1 MITCK
6 LRDKTYSVDY
16 ITGRALREIEP
27 AAKML
32 AAAKRITDRVA
43 EGQEPS
49 PEDAK
54 YSLTNAMD
62 VMVKW
67 FCVLF
72 NNQFTPAEVYDNYP
86 NDQLMHDIAVAIMAV
101 QMQTTEG
108 LSEFPMTPAARTDAR
123 T

>member
-43 EGQEPS
+43 EGQEPEPS
-49 PEDAK
+49 DAAF
-54 YSLTNAMD
+54 SLASAMD

-72 NNQFTPAEVYDNYP
+72 GNQFTPAEVYDNYP
-86 NDQLMHDIAVAIMAV
+86 NDKLMHDIAIAIMAV

-108 LSEFPMTPAARTDAR
+108 LSEFPMTPAAKTGTKA
-123 T
+123 